1 MEGCSYTIEQWLQGM
16 VDYDLPLATLR
27 AVLYNRGISEGTEMA
42 ELDTPEGARARDLCL
57 ADIYRWLA
65 SSSSTSS
72 GAYESDGG
80 WQSQKSTKNV
90 VDRGYLMR
98 EANRIYTQYG
108 ETASVSDIKGK
119 IRIMPI

>member
-1 MEGCSYTIEQWLQGM
+1 MDGSYTIEQWLQGM
-16 VDYDLPLATLR
+16 VDYALPSATLR
-27 AVLYNRGISEGTEMA
+27 VVLFNRGVAQGTEMA
-42 ELDTPEGARARDLCL
+42 ELDTPEGARLRDLCL

-80 WQSQKSTKNV
+80 WQSQKSIKNV
-90 VDRGYLMR
+90 VDRSYLMR
-98 EANRIYTQYG
+98 EANRIYAQYG
-108 ETASVSDIKGK
+108 ETSSVSDVKGK